1 MPAPRLRC
9 ARLYTW
15 GCRCLIH
22 DPRPHAIYI
31 CAAIRSVQ
39 AMRCIQLQK
48 VADRAPSLPYKVA
61 MEQAPHILFVEDDAD
76 IRTLV
81 ADFLAQN
88 GYRMSVARDGRE
100 LDRTLEVSRIDL
112 VILDI
117 MLPKEDGLSLC
128 RRIRATSDVPI
139 IMLTARGSEI
149 DRVVGLEMGADDYL
163 TKPFSTHELLARI
176 RALLRRANLARAPRE
191 RRPASSLS
199 FSGWKLDLGA
209 RRLQSADGAAVPLTG
224 GGFYLLAA
232 FCEHPRRI
240 LTREQLLDL
249 TRGRAA
255 ALFDRS
261 IDIQVSRLRRKIE
274 ENPKEPALI
283 QTVRA
288 GGYIFA
294 AEVVATCSL
303 YCAGFV
309 RPVGAVR
316 SLASSC
322 SGCFCP
328 RRWRPC
334 FTWCSSPIGR
344 KCCGPSSRS
353 PKSPWWFGC
362 WSPCRRHSARILPG
376 FGAIRNFASRM
387 ALPIRRRRRLGRP
400 TRPAHPIRREPPTPR
415 CVRNCKQPCTVQAT
429 RSR

>member
-1 MPAPRLRC
+1 
-9 ARLYTW
+9 
-15 GCRCLIH
+15 
-22 DPRPHAIYI
+22 
-31 CAAIRSVQ
+31 
-39 AMRCIQLQK
+39 MRCIQLQK

-176 RALLRRANLARAPRE
+176 RALLRRANMARAPRE
-191 RRPASSLS
+191 QRPASSLS
-199 FSGWKLDLGA
+199 FSGWKLDLTA
-209 RRLQSADGAAVPLTG
+209 RRLQSADGAAVPLTTG
-224 GGFYLLAA
+224 EFELLVA
-232 FCEHPRRI
+232 FCEHPRRV

-274 ENPKEPALI
+274 EKPTEPVLI

-294 AEVVATCSL
+294 AEVVAT
-303 YCAGFV
+303 
-309 RPVGAVR
+309 
-316 SLASSC
+316 
-322 SGCFCP
+322 
-328 RRWRPC
+328 
-334 FTWCSSPIGR
+334 
-344 KCCGPSSRS
+344 
-353 PKSPWWFGC
+353 
-362 WSPCRRHSARILPG
+362 
-376 FGAIRNFASRM
+376 
-387 ALPIRRRRRLGRP
+387 
-400 TRPAHPIRREPPTPR
+400 
-415 CVRNCKQPCTVQAT
+415 
-429 RSR
+429 